1 MLFVDCNRHEIK
13 FILSCRHVISFH
25 FPTNR
30 MAIWYRPPDDLS
42 RTFFCLL
49 AVTYLWHHHNH
60 IQVSLVVGDGLV
72 HICNNL
78 SNAARY
84 RSVQCN
90 DNRCFRLFY
99 PPLLPAWHL
108 AESCACAK
116 VFGLWN
122 RLMCASLWWSSYYA
136 STETR
141 GTITETSKHW
151 NRLVSLNVLGPKF
164 RLLNF
169 TCNLDWICLI

>member
-13 FILSCRHVISFH
+13 FILSCRYVISFH

-30 MAIWYRPPDDLS
+30 MAIWYRPPDELS

-78 SNAARY
+78 SNTARY

-90 DNRCFRLFY
+90 DNGCFRLFY
-99 PPLLPAWHL
+99 PPASVTSGGVLCMRNGVWAVKQTNVCLPLVTQLL
-108 AESCACAK
+108 
-116 VFGLWN
+116 
-122 RLMCASLWWSSYYA
+122 R
-136 STETR
+136 
-141 GTITETSKHW
+141 KHW
-151 NRLVSLNVLGPKF
+151 DTWDDHWDVETLRSS
-164 RLLNF
+164 RF
-169 TCNLDWICLI
+169 TKRARTQILTFEFYM